1 MRCSLLKHYYE
12 TSRHGPFPRTL
23 ANPATETATMAESRE
38 AQLLAASLRQPLGH
52 VPAAGVRSNQ
62 DRFVGAPYSTGPVS
76 WADEKLAFQAQTRLG
91 TTAFPAKQ
99 RFASRPGTSP
109 AVLVPENSVAAA
121 LGGSVAPTAWS
132 AWRQEAAEAQYP
144 G

>member
-1 MRCSLLKHYYE
+1 
-12 TSRHGPFPRTL
+12 
-23 ANPATETATMAESRE
+23 MAMSESRE
-38 AQLLAASLRQPLGH
+38 AQLLAASPRTQPLCH
-52 VPAAGVRSNQ
+52 IPAAGVRSNQ

-76 WADEKLAFQAQTRLG
+76 WADEKLAFQARTRLG

-99 RFASRPGTSP
+99 RLASRPGTSP

-132 AWRQEAAEAQYP
+132 AWRQETSEAQYP